1 MNAISILMIVGMGCF
16 LWMPPYV
23 QPFVI
28 MTCGSIALLSVL
40 PHKHRHHIGKI
51 GAYTHEVSHGVV
63 SLMTG
68 GEFDTFRIGKQGG
81 GYAVTSGGK
90 RKLIVSAGYIGTI
103 LLGAIMLS
111 RSANVTDLT
120 VTLYILA
127 LFFAVSTIKS
137 GDLHTAVVGNVTAL
151 LLGLSHILMPGSW
164 VVRFLLNFLG
174 VILVWKGLT
183 AIRDLYQ
190 TSTGNGDIQS
200 DAKVM
205 SNIAGHTTLH
215 WVFVYAS
222 ISVVILLMAIVG
234 IMAL

>member
-1 MNAISILMIVGMGCF
+1 
-16 LWMPPYV
+16 
-23 QPFVI
+23 
-28 MTCGSIALLSVL
+28 
-40 PHKHRHHIGKI
+40 
-51 GAYTHEVSHGVV
+51 
-63 SLMTG
+63 
-68 GEFDTFRIGKQGG
+68 
-81 GYAVTSGGK
+81 
-90 RKLIVSAGYIGTI
+90 
-103 LLGAIMLS
+103 MLS